1 MVLYTKLNI
10 GKHTF
15 AKKSKNN
22 LQFFMVILVYNRRM
36 TKEEAVKKAGNAAKL
51 AKLLGVTRGAVS
63 HWVVLPKLRIYQL
76 KELRPDWFAI

>member
-1 MVLYTKLNI
+1 
-10 GKHTF
+10 
-15 AKKSKNN
+15 
-22 LQFFMVILVYNRRM
+22 M